1 MTDYIQRQMAGF
13 MAVGTS
19 TDPVTYSLS
28 SRVWDMRDCYP
39 ANILQI
45 DSGLRIS
52 FETQIA
58 ASGSLLL
65 PLPADYSDASK
76 LFVCLRSN
84 VLVKVVTVMPVA
96 GTSTALLRPGAATD
110 QNGIHSFV
118 ARTTSITVSNPS
130 ATTATI
136 QYVAF
141 EYPDL
146 TASASWRDG
155 YQTTGVF
162 ST

>member
-1 MTDYIQRQMAGF
+1 MEYIQRQIAGF
-13 MAVGTS
+13 LAIGTS
-19 TDPVTYSLS
+19 TDPVTYPLS
-28 SRVWDMRDCYP
+28 NRVWDMRDCYP

-45 DSGLRIS
+45 EDGLKIS

-58 ASGSLLL
+58 ASGSLSL
-65 PLPADYSDASK
+65 PLPPAYTDAEK

-84 VLVKVVTVMPVA
+84 LLVKVVSVLPVA
-96 GTSTALLRPGAATD
+96 GTSTALLRPGLTSD

-118 ARTTSITVSNPS
+118 SRCTSITVSNPS
-130 ATTATI
+130 STTATI

-141 EYPDL
+141 QYPDL
-146 TASASWRDG
+146 DSSASWRDG